1 MRQSV
6 LRVKGPWSVKSRG
19 PPDVLCT
26 TRDPDLCR
34 HIPAGKA
41 AGTSAAGARNNPPSG
56 VCGRGSSTARAVSNK
71 NDLQKRGRP
80 SARPFA
86 CVSPLLAASREARA
100 TSSARARRR
109 MPRPASR
116 AIDGASTSPPAARQ
130 SCPYVRPAADLFP
143 SGSWIGRLR
152 PAVDSRRLSARQPT
166 MRR

>member
-19 PPDVLCT
+19 PPQAPCPTGV
-26 TRDPDLCR
+26 PDLRR
-34 HIPAGKA
+34 HTSAGKA

-71 NDLQKRGRP
+71 NDLQKRGGP

-86 CVSPLLAASREARA
+86 RVSPLLAASREARA
-100 TSSARARRR
+100 TPSARARRR
-109 MPRPASR
+109 MPHPASR
-116 AIDGASTSPPAARQ
+116 AIDRASTRPPAARQ
-130 SCPYVRPAADLFP
+130 LCPCVRPAADLFP
-143 SGSWIGRLR
+143 CGSWIGRLR
-152 PAVDSRRLSARQPT
+152 SAVDSRRLSARQPM